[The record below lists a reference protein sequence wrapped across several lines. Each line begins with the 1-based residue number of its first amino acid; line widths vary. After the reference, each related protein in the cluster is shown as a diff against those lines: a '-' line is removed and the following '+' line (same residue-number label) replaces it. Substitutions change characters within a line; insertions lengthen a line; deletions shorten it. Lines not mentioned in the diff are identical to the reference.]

1 MKAFLPRQKNDA
13 ADAKAFARAL
23 GDPEMR
29 FVEVKSVEQQA
40 SLMLP
45 HPEPVEGQI
54 PRSSHGSTHRLD
66 HRNLSP

>member
-13 ADAKAFARAL
+13 ADAKAIARAL

-40 SLMLP
+40 SLMLFKSRDLLM
-45 HPEPVEGQI
+45 GQRTALI
-54 PRSSHGSTHRLD
+54 TVIC
-66 HRNLSP
+66 HRNCHHN